1 MSTSVAGLRVVG
13 FVNTTDRRG
22 AEVFAHHVLEQ
33 LRSEGA
39 DAELWAISAGSGAQ
53 RLDIGHLGR
62 HRFDPR
68 VVRRAR
74 ALVRPADVAVAFGG
88 NALQLVSLAT
98 AGTGVRF
105 AYRQIGDPSFW
116 GRVRLADVRIG
127 RPMRRAAAV
136 VALWSGA
143 GDDLI
148 ARYRL
153 DPQRVRVIPN
163 ARDAAR
169 FEPVGPAERAAAQ
182 EALGLEPGPTVAYL
196 GALSWEKR
204 PADAIRAIAPLP
216 EVQLVLAGDGPLRM
230 ELEDLAAEAAPGRV
244 RLTGVVA
251 DARTVLHAADVL
263 VCTSATEGMAG
274 CLLEAGLCGVPVV
287 ATRVGAAEEV
297 VEDGVT
303 GILVDVDDPIALA
316 EGIRRTIERRD
327 DMAAAAR
334 ARTVERYSFDHV
346 TPAWGSLLAEL
357 AGSRRQP

>member
-1 MSTSVAGLRVVG
+1 MSASVAGLRVVG

-22 AEVFAHHVLEQ
+22 AEVFAHTVLQQLAEQ
-33 LRSEGA
+33 GA
-39 DAELWAISAGSGAQ
+39 DGELWAISPGTGSQ
-53 RLDIGHLGR
+53 RLDIDHLGGN
-62 HRFDPR
+62 RFDPR

-74 ALVRPADVAVAFGG
+74 ELVRSADVAVAFGG
-88 NALQLVSLAT
+88 NALQLAALAT
-98 AGTGVRF
+98 AGTDVPF

-127 RPMRRAAAV
+127 RPMRQAAAV
-136 VALWSGA
+136 VALWEGA
-143 GDDLI
+143 GADLI
-148 ARYRL
+148 ARYQL
-153 DPQRVRVIPN
+153 DPAQVRVIPN
-163 ARDAAR
+163 ARDGAR
-169 FEPVGPAERAAAQ
+169 FEPVGAAERAAAQ
-182 EALGLEPGPTVAYL
+182 ESLGLDPGTTVAYL

-216 EVQLVLAGDGPLRM
+216 DVQLVLAGDGPLRM

-244 RLTGVVA
+244 RLTGVVS

-303 GILVDVDDPIALA
+303 GVLVDVDDPIAVA
-316 EGIRRTIERRD
+316 QGIMRALDQREA
-327 DMAAAAR
+327 MAVAAR
-334 ARTVERYSFDHV
+334 ARTVERYSFEHV
-346 TPAWGSLLAEL
+346 TPAWGSLLVEL
-357 AGSRRQP
+357 ARSRRTS

>member
-1 MSTSVAGLRVVG
+1 MSASVAGLRVVG

-22 AEVFAHHVLEQ
+22 AEVFAHTVLQQ
-33 LRSEGA
+33 LGERGA
-39 DAELWAISAGSGAQ
+39 DAELWAVAAGTGAQ
-53 RLDIGHLGR
+53 RLEVDHLGG

-74 ALVRPADVAVAFGG
+74 ALARSADVVVAFGG
-88 NALQLVSLAT
+88 NALQLAALAT
-98 AGTGVRF
+98 AGTDVPF

-116 GRVRLADVRIG
+116 GRVRLADLRIG

-143 GDDLI
+143 GDDLV

-153 DPQRVRVIPN
+153 APERVQVIPN

-169 FEPVGPAERAAAQ
+169 FEPVTAEERAAAQ
-182 EALGLEPGPTVAYL
+182 EALGLDPGPTVAYL

-204 PADAIRAIAPLP
+204 PADAIRAVAPLP
-216 EVQLVLAGDGPLRM
+216 DVQLLLAGDGPLRM

-244 RLTGVVA
+244 RLTGVVS

-303 GILVDVDDPIALA
+303 GILVDVDDPIAVA
-316 EGIRRTIERRD
+316 EGIRRALEQRD
-327 DMAAAAR
+327 PMSAAAR
-334 ARTVERYSFDHV
+334 ERTMERYSFEHV

-357 AGSRRQP
+357 AASRRQR